1 VRIVVV
7 GAGAMGGLFGAK
19 LHLAGN
25 DVLLYDIWRE
35 HVEAINACGLLVEEV
50 DGRRARVQVPAVCT
64 PPGELAEAEL
74 ILVMVKSYDTY
85 EALTAVREWI
95 PPGAFV
101 LSLQN
106 GVGNLEE
113 MRRALPDH
121 ERVIIG
127 TTAQGSNVVA
137 AGHVLRTGAGPT
149 EIGDPRAA
157 PEWDE
162 LRRIAE
168 TFSAAGIPMTVAPD
182 VMPAVWAKLAANAA
196 INPLTALTGLRNGDL
211 PTAPGLPEIY
221 RAIVTE
227 LVAVMDAL
235 GIARVKDDY
244 VAYAEF
250 VMEATATSYSSMLQD
265 IRNRRRTEIE
275 AINGAVGRFGRA
287 VGVATPIND
296 MIAALVRNRQRDYL
310 EEGRGAFGG

>member
-1 VRIVVV
+1 MRIVVI

-25 DVLLYDIWRE
+25 EVVLYDIWRE
-35 HVEAINACGLLVEEV
+35 HVDAINARGLLVEEV
-50 DGRRARVQVPAVCT
+50 DGRRERVPVKAVSE
-64 PPGELAEAEL
+64 PPRELTEAEL
-74 ILVMVKSYDTY
+74 ILVEVKSYDTY
-85 EALTAVREWI
+85 GALTAVREWV

-106 GVGNLEE
+106 GVGNLEV
-113 MRRALPDH
+113 MRLALPDH
-121 ERVIIG
+121 ERIIIG
-127 TTAQGSNVVA
+127 TTAQGSNVIE

-149 EIGDPRAA
+149 EIGDPRPA
-157 PEWDE
+157 PESDALE
-162 LRRIAE
+162 RIAAA
-168 TFSAAGIPMTVAPD
+168 FCAAGIPMTVAPD
-182 VMPAVWAKLAANAA
+182 VLPVVWAKLAANAA

-211 PTAPGLPEIY
+211 PTAPGLPQIY
-221 RAIVTE
+221 RAIVNE

-265 IRNRRRTEIE
+265 IRNRRRTEID
-275 AINGAVGRFGRA
+275 AINGAVGRFGRE
-287 VGVATPIND
+287 VEVPTPVND

-310 EEGRGAFGG
+310 EEGRGAFGR